1 MLWEEIELERFF
13 ADVKKYREYAVYSAK
28 SYLKAAMG
36 DTLCCP
42 VAKNG
47 PKKKSSLALFTTD
60 FSMTLGDSPMFM
72 FLYFVIPCTIDA
84 PVRVPH
90 ISPVP
95 ATPVPNPDVILEAI
109 SSFNPVT
116 SVNTR
121 ATHWEQL

>member
-1 MLWEEIELERFF
+1 MPSLM
-13 ADVKKYREYAVYSAK
+13 SAN
-28 SYLKAAMG
+28 SVHISFI
-36 DTLCCP
+36 D
-42 VAKNG
+42 
-47 PKKKSSLALFTTD
+47 LFTEGL
-60 FSMTLGDSPMFM
+60 SEM